1 MPIAISLNSPR
12 VWLWLAVFGSVLI
25 WSAIQPFDRLT
36 WWLEVTPALIAVVLL
51 AITRRRFP
59 LTFLLYFLILL
70 HSLIL
75 MVGGH
80 YTYARVPA
88 FDWLKE
94 ALDLSRNHY
103 DRVGH
108 LAQGFIP
115 AMVARELLLRLTPLR
130 RGGWLFF
137 LVCCVCLAISVVYE
151 LIEWGAAVALGG
163 SAEEFLALQGDV
175 WDTQKDM
182 ALAGV
187 GAILA
192 QLTLARV
199 HDRQLQGLL
208 PQADHS
214 RREPAAKPAS
224 GSRAT

>member
-1 MPIAISLNSPR
+1 MTATTAMLTVRSG
-12 VWLWLAVFGSVLI
+12 LWLAVFFAVLI
-25 WSAIQPFDRLT
+25 WSAIAPYDRLT
-36 WWLEVTPALIAVVLL
+36 WWLEVAPALIGLVLM
-51 AITRRRFP
+51 ARTYQRFP
-59 LTFLLYFLILL
+59 LTTLLYVLILI

-75 MVGGH
+75 FVGGH

-88 FDWLKE
+88 FDWLRDTFE
-94 ALDLSRNHY
+94 LSRNHY

-115 AMVARELLLRLTPLR
+115 ALIARELLLRLTPLK

-137 LVCCVCLAISVVYE
+137 LVLCVCLAISAVYE
-151 LIEWGAAVALGG
+151 LIEWAAAMALGG

-187 GAILA
+187 GALA
-192 QLTLARV
+192 AQIGLARW
-199 HDRQLQGLL
+199 HDRQLQTLGIT
-208 PQADHS
+208 
-214 RREPAAKPAS
+214 R
-224 GSRAT
+224 